1 MTEFTLLVRVSGWLE
16 GQPANLEEGPVLLLK
31 GSVGETY
38 RQEHKITPKEI
49 LERVA
54 AIEEIEGD
62 PEEELEL
69 REIYDGV
76 VTHHVIDRKIRPG
89 EVMYKVIDATLEPDR

>member
-16 GQPANLEEGPVLLLK
+16 GQPPNLEEGPVLLLK
-31 GSVGETY
+31 GSVGKTY
-38 RQEHKITPKEI
+38 QEHRITPKEI

-69 REIYDGV
+69 REVYCGM
-76 VTHHVIDRKIRPG
+76 VTHHIIDRNIRPG

>member
-1 MTEFTLLVRVSGWLE
+1 MTEFTLLVRVSGWVE
-16 GQPANLEEGPVLLLK
+16 GKPANLEEGPVLLLR
-31 GSVGETY
+31 GSVGEI

-54 AIEEIEGD
+54 KIEEIEGD

-69 REIYDGV
+69 REVYDGM
-76 VTHHVIDRKIRPG
+76 VTYHVIDRSIRPG
-89 EVMYKVIDATLEPDR
+89 EVMYKVIDVNPEP